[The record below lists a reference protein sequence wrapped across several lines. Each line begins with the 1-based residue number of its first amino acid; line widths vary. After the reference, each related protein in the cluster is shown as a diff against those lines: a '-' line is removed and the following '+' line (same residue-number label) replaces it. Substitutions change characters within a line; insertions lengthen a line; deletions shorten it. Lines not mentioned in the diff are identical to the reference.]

1 MRFDA
6 FDVTLHLI
14 RSLREPLTHLE
25 RRDPPLAVQ
34 TRKAA
39 ASIALNLREGRRR
52 VGKDRTHL
60 WRVAAGSA
68 DEVQAALLVA
78 EAFGYVEH
86 AALTQPLEL
95 ADRILAM
102 LWRMTR

>member
-6 FDVTLHLI
+6 FEITLQLI
-14 RSLREPLTHLE
+14 RSLRDVLAVLD
-25 RRDPPLAVQ
+25 RRDPSLALQ

-39 ASIALNLREGRRR
+39 ASVALNLREGRRR

-78 EAFGYVEH
+78 EAFGYLE
-86 AALTQPLEL
+86 AAVVSKPLAL
-95 ADRILAM
+95 VDRVLAM

>member
-1 MRFDA
+1 MK
-6 FDVTLHLI
+6 
-14 RSLREPLTHLE
+14 
-25 RRDPPLAVQ
+25 
-34 TRKAA
+34 KAA

-78 EAFGYVEH
+78 EAFGYVDQ
-86 AALTQPLEL
+86 ASLKRPLEL
-95 ADRILAM
+95 ADRVLAM

>member
-6 FDVTLHLI
+6 FEITLALI
-14 RSLREPLTHLE
+14 RSMHDALAHLD
-25 RRDPPLAVQ
+25 RRDPSLALQ

-78 EAFGYVEH
+78 EAFGYVE
-86 AALTQPLEL
+86 AAELTASL
-95 ADRILAM
+95 ALVDRVLAM

>member
-6 FDVTLHLI
+6 FEITLELI
-14 RSLREPLTHLE
+14 RSLHDALAHLE
-25 RRDPPLAVQ
+25 RRDPPLAAQ
-34 TRKAA
+34 MKKAA

-78 EAFGYVEH
+78 EAFGYVDQ
-86 AALTQPLEL
+86 ASLTRSLEL
-95 ADRILAM
+95 VDRVLAM

>member
-6 FDVTLHLI
+6 FEITLELI
-14 RSLREPLTHLE
+14 RSLRDALAHLE

-34 TRKAA
+34 TKKAA

-52 VGKDRTHL
+52 VGKDRIHL

-78 EAFGYVEH
+78 EAFGYVDQ
-86 AALTQPLEL
+86 ASLTRPLALV
-95 ADRILAM
+95 DRVLAM

>member
-6 FDVTLHLI
+6 FEITLELI
-14 RSLREPLTHLE
+14 RSLRDALAHLE

-34 TRKAA
+34 MKKAA

-78 EAFGYVEH
+78 EAFGYVE
-86 AALTQPLEL
+86 LPIITRPLEL
-95 ADRILAM
+95 ADRVLAM